1 MNREIINGEIEH
13 KEGLNGK
20 NKSLKKTIKCAL
32 TGGSSQCLCMG
43 SGRRMVVCHD
53 TSRPKS

>member
-1 MNREIINGEIEH
+1 MNREIISGEIEC

-32 TGGSSQCLCMG
+32 TGEKGKREKRIKVMG
-43 SGRRMVVCHD
+43 RKGE
-53 TSRPKS
+53 KA